1 MLEVGGGG
9 GVASCAGQGRE
20 GAHRG
25 FVAVEGE
32 PPSDTGKDVA
42 PVGVRTAPTGAEQD
56 TTQDSEGQP
65 KAKLEAG
72 AEQGGGEVERRGTN
86 VDRAWGAAGGGTWRK
101 WWPRRVAAPA
111 ETRRSRPAAVTD
123 GDARREAR
131 SRECALAMKSFSRT
145 VF

>member
-25 FVAVEGE
+25 FVAMEGE
-32 PPSDTGKDVA
+32 PPSDAGKDVA
-42 PVGVRTAPTGAEQD
+42 PMGVRAAPTGAEQD

-72 AEQGGGEVERRGTN
+72 AEQGGGKVERRGT
-86 VDRAWGAAGGGTWRK
+86 V
-101 WWPRRVAAPA
+101 VV
-111 ETRRSRPAAVTD
+111 E
-123 GDARREAR
+123 
-131 SRECALAMKSFSRT
+131 
-145 VF
+145 

>member
-25 FVAVEGE
+25 FVAMEGE
-32 PPSDTGKDVA
+32 PPSDAGKDVA
-42 PVGVRTAPTGAEQD
+42 PMGVRAAPTGAEQD

-72 AEQGGGEVERRGTN
+72 MCGTIGN
-86 VDRAWGAAGGGTWRK
+86 ITKELYKPDLGQ
-101 WWPRRVAAPA
+101 
-111 ETRRSRPAAVTD
+111 
-123 GDARREAR
+123 
-131 SRECALAMKSFSRT
+131 LFFSE
-145 VF
+145 F